1 MHSSTHTFLLT
12 NRLYPHAN
20 QIAYRAMS
28 AVDPSS
34 SARKFVHKKTV
45 RSAFAVLTDIALTRT
60 RSRSRA
66 LGAADFALALQLRAS
81 NESGGRPAATATP
94 ERAKKLATYLDLVAA
109 LRRPPYT
116 ASSRSLPPPPSPTP

>member
-1 MHSSTHTFLLT
+1 
-12 NRLYPHAN
+12 
-20 QIAYRAMS
+20 MS
-28 AVDPSS
+28 AVGPSF
-34 SARKFVHKKTV
+34 SARQFVHK
-45 RSAFAVLTDIALTRT
+45 RLEDQAFAVLTDIALPRT

-116 ASSRSLPPPPSPTP
+116 ASSRSPPPPPSPTL

>member
-1 MHSSTHTFLLT
+1 
-12 NRLYPHAN
+12 
-20 QIAYRAMS
+20 MS

-34 SARKFVHKKTV
+34 SARKLFTK
-45 RSAFAVLTDIALTRT
+45 RLGYDPASAVLTDIALIRT

-66 LGAADFALALQLRAS
+66 LGAADFVLALRLRAS